1 MEKSMSKKVDP
12 TSRCCLALIC
22 FFTLAVSLAVGIVVG
37 KYALCSDDKQDQTP
51 PSVQEEQNDGTR
63 DNLDI
68 MMEDINPQNIGNILR
83 NLSLVPHLAGEQR
96 NQQLG
101 DFVHNYWTDIGL
113 DEVKSVK
120 FDVLL
125 SYPSATHPNQVFLLD
140 KANNVVAE
148 SPLVEKVLT
157 SEENSTDVVAPF
169 LAYSK
174 AGSVQGKVVY
184 VYYGRVEDYDVLD
197 ILGISVNGSIVIA
210 RYGKIY
216 RGDKVKIAEKHG
228 AIGVILYSDP
238 QDYHPHFYKGV
249 YPKTWWLP
257 PTGAQRGSVYEGIED
272 PLTPG
277 YPATEFAYRIPVE
290 EADPPLPGIPAH
302 VVGYGFA
309 EKIFREMDG
318 IMAPIDWRG
327 ELNVTY
333 WLGPGFKT
341 QMSVRLNVTTRN
353 ERRQITDVIGVVRG
367 EVEPVICFVKNII
380 FSINIISIIMNN
392 DLTKWSSDQNK
403 RTRPN
408 GHKQWHWI
416 QPFGFRPPSSV
427 RLNVTTRNERRQI
440 TDVIGV
446 VRGEV
451 EPDRYILIGNHRD
464 AWVFG
469 AMDPSSGTAIMMEM
483 SRALMNRIKSSNWR
497 PKRTIIF
504 CSWDAEEYALIGST
518 EFVQKYVKNL
528 LNRAVAYL
536 NVDIAVEGNY
546 TLDVMGTPLLYE
558 TAVEAAKRVRVPDKD
573 TPLYDEWRDRR
584 EMVDLNNKGLGI
596 PSFPSPGSGSDY
608 ANFLQ
613 LAGVPIMDFRY
624 IYNKKKYKIG
634 SYPLYHSEYETFYAV
649 KHFVD
654 PEFKY
659 HRAIGQVWMAAAFTL
674 SETSLLPFNVYF
686 YAWTLQ
692 NLQKQLDFDYSNIL
706 QKHLPDYEKNL
717 TMAVQQFS
725 QSAAEF
731 MKRQLHVNQS
741 DPLSVRRIND
751 QLLQL
756 ERAFL
761 DPNGIPGRSYF
772 RHILFAPSSVNSYA
786 GSSFPGLT
794 DLLFEID
801 KSEDPAKQWERVK
814 QHFSVILFTIQSAA
828 ATLRDPAHF
837 L

>member
-37 KYALCSDDKQDQTP
+37 KYALCSDGKQDQTP
-51 PSVQEEQNDGTR
+51 QSVQEEQNDGTR

-68 MMEDINPQNIGNILR
+68 MMEDIDQQNIGNILR

-101 DFVHNYWTDIGL
+101 DFVQNYWTDIGL

-125 SYPSATHPNQVFLLD
+125 SYPNATHPNQVFLLD

-353 ERRQITDVIGVVRG
+353 ER
-367 EVEPVICFVKNII
+367 
-380 FSINIISIIMNN
+380 S
-392 DLTKWSSDQNK
+392 
-403 RTRPN
+403 
-408 GHKQWHWI
+408 
-416 QPFGFRPPSSV
+416 
-427 RLNVTTRNERRQI
+427 QI

-608 ANFLQ
+608 DNFLQ

-624 IYNKKKYKIG
+624 IYNKVKKYKIG

-659 HRAIGQVWMAAAFTL
+659 HRAIGQVWMAAAYTL
-674 SETSLLPFNVYF
+674 SETSLLPFNVSF

-692 NLQKQLDFDYSNIL
+692 NLQKQLDFYYSNIL

-717 TMAVQQFS
+717 TMAIHDFS

-731 MKRQLHVNQS
+731 MTRQLHVNQS

-801 KSEDPAKQWERVK
+801 KSADPAKQWERVK
-814 QHFSVILFTIQSAA
+814 QHFSVTLFTIQSAA

>member
-1 MEKSMSKKVDP
+1 MQKSNSRKVDP
-12 TSRCCLALIC
+12 TSRWCLGLTG
-22 FFTLAVSLAVGIVVG
+22 FFTLAVALAVGILVG
-37 KYALCSDDKQDQTP
+37 KYALCPDDKQGQSNPGVKGPQDDATH
-51 PSVQEEQNDGTR
+51 

-68 MMEDINPQNIGNILR
+68 MMEDINPQNIEKILR
-83 NLSLVPHLAGEQR
+83 NLSLVPHLAGQDR

-101 DFVHNYWTDIGL
+101 DILHSYWSDIGL

-125 SYPSATHPNQVFLLD
+125 SYPSASHPNQVFLLD
-140 KANNVVAE
+140 KANTVVAE
-148 SPLVEKVLT
+148 SPRVEKVLT
-157 SEENSTDVVAPF
+157 PGENSTEVVPPF

-174 AGSVQGKVVY
+174 AGSVQGSVVY
-184 VYYGRVEDYDVLD
+184 VNYGRVEDYEALD
-197 ILGISVNGSIVIA
+197 SMHINVTGSIVIA

-216 RGDKVKIAEKHG
+216 RGDKVMIAEKHG

-238 QDYHPHFYKGV
+238 WDYRPAHVKDV

-257 PTGAQRGSVYEGIED
+257 PTGAQRGSVYEGDED

-290 EADPPLPGIPAH
+290 DADPALPGIPAH

-309 EKIFREMDG
+309 EQILREMDG
-318 IMAPIDWRG
+318 RMAPIDWRAG
-327 ELNVTY
+327 LNLTY
-333 WLGPGFKT
+333 RLGPYFSTPG
-341 QMSVRLNVTTRN
+341 MSVRLNVTTSN
-353 ERRQITDVIGVVRG
+353 VRREITDVIGV
-367 EVEPVICFVKNII
+367 I
-380 FSINIISIIMNN
+380 
-392 DLTKWSSDQNK
+392 
-403 RTRPN
+403 
-408 GHKQWHWI
+408 
-416 QPFGFRPPSSV
+416 
-427 RLNVTTRNERRQI
+427 
-440 TDVIGV
+440 
-446 VRGEV
+446 RGEV

-483 SRALMNRIKSSNWR
+483 SRALMHRIKTGNWR

-504 CSWDAEEYALIGST
+504 CSWDAEEYALIGSS

-528 LNRAVAYL
+528 LTRAVAYL

-546 TLDVMGTPLLYE
+546 TLDVMGTPLLYQ

-573 TPLYDEWRDRR
+573 TPLYDQWRVRR
-584 EMVDLNNKGLGI
+584 EMEDLKKDGLGI
-596 PSFPSPGSGSDY
+596 PSFPNPGSGSDY
-608 ANFLQ
+608 TNFLQ
-613 LAGVPIMDFRY
+613 LSGVPILDFRY
-624 IYNKKKYKIG
+624 IYSKKRWRIG
-634 SYPLYHSEYETFYAV
+634 SYPLYHTEYETFYAV
-649 KHFVD
+649 KNFVD

-659 HRAIGQVWMAAAFTL
+659 HRAVGQVWMAAAYIL
-674 SETSLLPFNVYF
+674 SETCVLPFNVSF
-686 YAWTLQ
+686 YAWTLRS
-692 NLQKQLDFDYSNIL
+692 LQEQLVYDYGNIL
-706 QKHLPDYEKNL
+706 QQHLPDYARNL
-717 TMAVQQFS
+717 TLAVEHFS

-731 MKRQLHVNQS
+731 MTRRQHVDQS

-751 QLLQL
+751 QMLQL

-794 DLLFEID
+794 DLLFEMD
-801 KSEDPAKQWERVK
+801 KSKDPAKQWERVK

-828 ATLRDPAHF
+828 STLKDPIHF

>member
-1 MEKSMSKKVDP
+1 MDK
-12 TSRCCLALIC
+12 RYRFAIIC
-22 FFTLAVSLAVGIVVG
+22 FSILAVSLTVGIVLG
-37 KYALCSDDKQDQTP
+37 KYALCSDDKQDESAPT
-51 PSVQEEQNDGTR
+51 VQDPQKGGDTG
-63 DNLDI
+63 DNLDV
-68 MMEDINPQNIGNILR
+68 MMEDIDPQNIEKILR

-101 DFVHNYWTDIGL
+101 DYVHSYWTDIGL

-125 SYPSATHPNQVFLLD
+125 SYPSATHPNQVFILD
-140 KANNVVAE
+140 KNDHVLAE

-174 AGSVQGKVVY
+174 DGTVQGNVVY
-184 VYYGRVEDYDVLD
+184 VYYGRVEDYDKLD
-197 ILGISVNGSIVIA
+197 QLGISVNGCIVIA

-216 RGDKVKIAEKHG
+216 RGDKVMIAEEHG

-257 PTGAQRGSVYEGIED
+257 PTGAQRGTVYEGIED

-290 EADPPLPGIPAH
+290 EADPALPGIPAH
-302 VVGYGFA
+302 VVGSGFA
-309 EKIFREMDG
+309 EKIFREMG
-318 IMAPIDWRG
+318 GTVAPSDWQG

-333 WLGPGFKT
+333 MMGPGFKT
-341 QMSVRLNVTTRN
+341 QM
-353 ERRQITDVIGVVRG
+353 
-367 EVEPVICFVKNII
+367 
-380 FSINIISIIMNN
+380 
-392 DLTKWSSDQNK
+392 
-403 RTRPN
+403 
-408 GHKQWHWI
+408 
-416 QPFGFRPPSSV
+416 SV

-483 SRALMNRIKSSNWR
+483 SRALMHRIKTSNWR

-546 TLDVMGTPLLYE
+546 TLDVMGTPILYQ
-558 TAVEAAKRVRVPDKD
+558 TAVEATKRVRVPDKD

-584 EMVDLNNKGLGI
+584 EMVDLNNNSLGI
-596 PSFPSPGSGSDY
+596 PSFSTPGSGSDY

-624 IYNKKKYKIG
+624 LYNKKKYKIG

-659 HRAIGQVWMAAAFTL
+659 HRAIGQVWLAAAYTL
-674 SETSLLPFNVYF
+674 SETSLLPFNVSF

-692 NLQKQLDFDYSNIL
+692 NLQTQLDIDYSNIL
-706 QKHLPDYEKNL
+706 QKHLPDYSKNL
-717 TMAVQQFS
+717 TTAIHQFS
-725 QSAAEF
+725 QSAADF
-731 MKRQLHVNQS
+731 MTRQLHANQS

-772 RHILFAPSSVNSYA
+772 RHVLFAPSSVNSYA

-801 KSEDPAKQWERVK
+801 KSADPAKQWERVK

-828 ATLRDPAHF
+828 STLRDPAHF
-837 L
+837 M